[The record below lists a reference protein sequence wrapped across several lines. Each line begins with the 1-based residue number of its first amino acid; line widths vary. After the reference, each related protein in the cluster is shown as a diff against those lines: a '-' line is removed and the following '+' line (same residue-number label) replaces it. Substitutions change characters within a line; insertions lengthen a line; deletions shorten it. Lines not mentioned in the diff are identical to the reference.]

1 MIKIEGVRKHFDC
14 VGGRLCIRDSAEI
27 RAAVTLEDEPE
38 LEERALLLGCRE
50 NFEFLEHSKGVR
62 DFDNNSTL
70 HAATCVN
77 LIVSTQQDS
86 LHKEVCEARILEAAY
101 HHCRVRLQYPLV
113 HSLCWRLLRNV
124 QAHLPQTVDISVVVN
139 GTTIV
144 AVIAYI
150 DLRNIV
156 AGDTAA
162 AIANCDAA
170 TTITSVEVEVEIET
184 VGGNAT
190 CAGGKILVA
199 LALHGNG
206 CNG

>member
-1 MIKIEGVRKHFDC
+1 M
-14 VGGRLCIRDSAEI
+14 
-27 RAAVTLEDEPE
+27 
-38 LEERALLLGCRE
+38 
-50 NFEFLEHSKGVR
+50 
-62 DFDNNSTL
+62 
-70 HAATCVN
+70 
-77 LIVSTQQDS
+77 
-86 LHKEVCEARILEAAY
+86 
-101 HHCRVRLQYPLV
+101 
-113 HSLCWRLLRNV
+113 